1 MESGAHR
8 VTFASSKQFFCA
20 ALEVVLY
27 DRLMK
32 IIGRKTVKGE
42 KTSAPKA
49 VKAGTGKTK
58 TSSAAKSTKVVAPTY
73 EAIAKRSYEIYLERG
88 GEHGHAEEDWARAEA
103 ELLGS

>member
-1 MESGAHR
+1 MI
-8 VTFASSKQFFCA
+8 
-20 ALEVVLY
+20 
-27 DRLMK
+27 DLMK
-32 IIGRKTVKGE
+32 TIGRKTVKGE

-58 TSSAAKSTKVVAPTY
+58 ASIAAGKAAPTY
-73 EAIAKRSYEIYLERG
+73 DEIAKRSYEIYLGRG

>member
-1 MESGAHR
+1 MIE
-8 VTFASSKQFFCA
+8 F
-20 ALEVVLY
+20 
-27 DRLMK
+27 MK

-58 TSSAAKSTKVVAPTY
+58 TSGAAQMAPTY
-73 EAIAKRSYEIYLERG
+73 EEIAKRSYEIYLERG

-103 ELLGS
+103 ELLGG